1 MKHSMRILALA
12 VLVSLIL
19 TGCSKAAET
28 GLSSDGTISGLE
40 WGMGVEEAQSKLSGA
55 TTQERGDALTVIAL
69 STKLGDAECQ
79 VELHFRELYG
89 SSGKVLCAQH
99 IFTDSTEAMEK
110 YFDRVFGERVTKETS
125 QAGEEYEL
133 TGQSRYWCQGEALS
147 SQLTADDLESL
158 KAKGYITGELDET
171 LDYMLS
177 RSYPVKAV
185 EYTAEDGST
194 TFEIDGEYAVLLGAV
209 K

>member
-1 MKHSMRILALA
+1 MKHSIRIFALA
-12 VLVSLIL
+12 VLLVVIV
-19 TGCSKAAET
+19 TGCAKTADTAL
-28 GLSSDGTISGLE
+28 GSDGALSGLE

-69 STKLGDAECQ
+69 DTKLGDAECQ
-79 VELHFRELYG
+79 VELYFRELYG

-99 IFTDSTEAMEK
+99 IFTDSTEAVEK
-110 YFDRVFGERVTKETS
+110 YFDQVFGERVTKETS

-133 TGQSRYWCQGEALS
+133 TGQSRYWCQGEALG
-147 SQLTADDLESL
+147 SQLTAGDLESL
-158 KAKGYITGELDET
+158 KAKGYIAGELDET

-177 RSYPVKAV
+177 RSYPVKAT

-194 TFEIDGEYAVLLGAV
+194 AFEINGEYAVLLGAA

>member
-12 VLVSLIL
+12 VLVLLVL
-19 TGCSKAAET
+19 TGCAKAAET

-89 SSGKVLCAQH
+89 SSEKVLCAQH

-110 YFDRVFGERVTKETS
+110 YFDQVFGERVTKETS

-147 SQLTADDLESL
+147 SQLTAEDLESL
-158 KAKGYITGELDET
+158 KDKGYIAGELDET

-177 RSYPVKAV
+177 RSYPVKAT

-194 TFEIDGEYAVLLGAV
+194 AFEIDGEYAVLLGAV

>member
-12 VLVSLIL
+12 VLVLLIL
-19 TGCSKAAET
+19 TGCAKAAET

-40 WGMGVEEAQSKLSGA
+40 WGMGMDAAKSKLSGA
-55 TTQERGDALTVIAL
+55 TTQERGDALTVIAQ

-110 YFDRVFGERVTKETS
+110 YFDQVFGERVTKETS

-133 TGQSRYWCQGEALS
+133 TGQSRYWCRGEALG
-147 SQLTADDLESL
+147 SQLTAEELESL

-177 RSYPVKAV
+177 RSYPVKAT

-194 TFEIDGEYAVLLGAV
+194 AFEIDGEYAVLLGAV